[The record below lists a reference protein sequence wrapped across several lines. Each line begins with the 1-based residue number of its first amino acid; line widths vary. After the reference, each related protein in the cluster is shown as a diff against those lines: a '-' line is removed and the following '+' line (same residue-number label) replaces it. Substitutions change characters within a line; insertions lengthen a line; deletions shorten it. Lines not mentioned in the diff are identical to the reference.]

1 MLENG
6 VTVYVRPRSGATVG
20 ICVSSFAVPTV
31 ASDVG
36 QRGQGCPAGQLC
48 SVVQAPLLPCGL
60 LLALQQS
67 CKLSFSTPLVGIPT
81 ASS

>member
-6 VTVYVRPRSGATVG
+6 VTVYVRPQPGATVG

-36 QRGQGCPAGQLC
+36 QRGQGSLTA
-48 SVVQAPLLPCGL
+48 LLSDMP
-60 LLALQQS
+60 
-67 CKLSFSTPLVGIPT
+67 
-81 ASS
+81 